1 MEVFMKRSIILLSIL
16 ILFSHNSFS
25 QDISRGVSSPG
36 SIGKKAAPSSNS
48 ITTLGIHCQILFDEP
63 SGDNSLTKGE
73 TGIVSMKVINNS
85 EKKIQ
90 PKLNI
95 TVSSSWSPEPKSSV
109 KNLGQIPPGKSG
121 SYESKLRWSD
131 KLPAGTI
138 TFSINAVDRI
148 SGTQTDPADVSF
160 NISGKIKKSVEDM
173 FVDVDKM
180 IPKCSSINNNGIAVI
195 IGNKDYTHP
204 DVPDVEFALNDAQT
218 MKKYL
223 IDMLGYKET
232 NIIYIEN
239 ANKPDFETVFGT
251 SEYYKGK
258 LFNWVKPNQSDVF
271 IYYSGHGAP
280 DLENKK
286 AYFMPSNS
294 DPNYVKINGYSL
306 DVFYRNL
313 DKIKAK
319 SMALVLDA
327 CFSGGS
333 QQGML
338 ISNASPMFIDMKT
351 PIFQNNFNLFT
362 SAKGDQIASW
372 FPKGNHS
379 LFTYYF
385 LRAIRG
391 EADKNRDR
399 KVTVLEIENYL
410 KDNVQHMARR
420 LYGREQTPVI
430 NGIKNNVISTY

>member
-1 MEVFMKRSIILLSIL
+1 MKRSIILISIL
-16 ILFSHNSFS
+16 ILFSLNSFA
-25 QDISRGVSSPG
+25 QDITRGLSSPG
-36 SIGKKAAPSSNS
+36 SIGKKADPSSIN
-48 ITTLGIHCQILFDEP
+48 INTPGIHCQILFDEP
-63 SGDNSLTKGE
+63 SGDNMLNKGE
-73 TGIVSMKVINNS
+73 TGTVSMKVINNTDNI
-85 EKKIQ
+85 IQ

-95 TVSSSWSPEPKSSV
+95 SVFSSWSPKPKSSI
-109 KNLGQIPPGKSG
+109 KSMNRILPGKSG
-121 SYESKLRWSD
+121 IYKSKLNWSE

-138 TFSINAVDRI
+138 TFKIKASDKL
-148 SGTQTDPADVSF
+148 SGKHSESVDVSF
-160 NISGKIKKSVEDM
+160 GVSGKTNNLNKEIL
-173 FVDVDKM
+173 VDVDKT
-180 IPKCSSINNNGIAVI
+180 IPKSASINNNGIAVI
-195 IGNKDYTHP
+195 IGNQNYTHP
-204 DVPDVEFALNDAQT
+204 DVPDIDFAFNDAKT

-223 IDMLGYKET
+223 INMLGYKEA

-239 ANKPDFETVFGT
+239 AKKSDFETIFGT
-251 SEYYKGK
+251 NEYFKGK

-280 DLENKK
+280 DLGNKK

-306 DVFYRNL
+306 DVFYQNL
-313 DKIKAK
+313 EKIKAK
-319 SMALVLDA
+319 SMTLVLDA

-338 ISNASPMFIDMKT
+338 IKNASPMYIEVET
-351 PIFQNNFNLFT
+351 PIFQNKFNLFA

-372 FPKGNHS
+372 FPKGKHS

-391 EADKNRDR
+391 EADKNRNR
-399 KVTVLEIENYL
+399 KITVSEIDNFL

-420 LYGREQTPVI
+420 LYGREQTPVVK
-430 NGIKNNVISTY
+430 GIKNNVISTY